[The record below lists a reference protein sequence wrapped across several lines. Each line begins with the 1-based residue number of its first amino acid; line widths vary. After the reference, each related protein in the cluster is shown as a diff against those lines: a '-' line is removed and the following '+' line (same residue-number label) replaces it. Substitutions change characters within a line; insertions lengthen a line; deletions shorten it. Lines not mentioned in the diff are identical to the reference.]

1 MELTHTSY
9 RFQQQCNRSQAILE
23 AYVSQIQNDT
33 EQLDMIQI
41 DEIDIQNTERSFPE
55 IFDTNSLGDTND
67 NGLNADF
74 KDNEN
79 LFLVEEN
86 VEEDITSVKS
96 EKLDVELDAV
106 KVASSEENTKLKERL
121 ALKRMKS
128 NSSSTS
134 NRSHNGKKRVSQLN
148 FSYYAKET
156 ITGEKVS
163 QFNNKMIKNS
173 VDVA

>member
-1 MELTHTSY
+1 MELAHTSY
-9 RFQQQCNRSQAILE
+9 RFQQQCNRSQAILD
-23 AYVSQIQNDT
+23 AYISQIQNDDS

-41 DEIDIQNTERSFPE
+41 DEIDIQNTDKNFPE
-55 IFDTNSLGDTND
+55 IFDTNSLGETSD
-67 NGLNADF
+67 NGLNSGNVDDF

-79 LFLVEEN
+79 LFLAEEN

-96 EKLDVELDAV
+96 EKLEVELDAV

-128 NSSSTS
+128 NVSSAS
-134 NRSHNGKKRVSQLN
+134 NGSFNGKKRAPQLN

-163 QFNNKMIKNS
+163 FTINNISK
-173 VDVA
+173 